1 MEFDLTI
8 WILRKEAQ
16 IAQNNT
22 DRELSKWILRI
33 V

>member
-1 MEFDLTI
+1 MNFDLTI

-22 DRELSKWILRI
+22 DRELEKWIMKI